1 METVHATLPNG
12 GSFTDYDGRRAYFDE
27 EVATVRLTRAKKVAE
42 GNYYDE
48 GGTYLQYLRV
58 PRGVDTQ
65 VLAEALRHT
74 MGGSSCTHAY
84 DCCGCASRFIQ
95 TEMIAPRKMKI
106 RTKIFFNY

>member
-1 METVHATLPNG
+1 METVHATLPSG
-12 GSFTDYDGRRAYFDE
+12 GSYTDYYGSRAYNE
-27 EVATVRLTRAKKVAE
+27 ETVAVVRLTRAKKVAE

-58 PRGVDTQ
+58 PRGVDSA
-65 VLAEALRHT
+65 VLSQALRHT

-84 DCCGCASRFIQ
+84 DCCGCASRSIQ
-95 TEMIAPRKMKI
+95 TKMIAPRKMQV